1 MTLSHPLATLAA
13 CLMVLSGCM
22 PGPRSATAALP
33 LGADPATTQLAQM
46 KDAFDTLS
54 PPEKV
59 IAPRAAQAMPVAP
72 DQPPLLTGLGFA
84 QIKGQPGKTPN
95 EKRLMAIRAARLEAL
110 RDLTEQVH
118 GIHID
123 AETTLRDA
131 IVQNDRLTGVVEG
144 TIRGARTLR
153 ITPRDADSYEVLM
166 ALDRD
171 TVGYILRAA
180 RGLHNGGF

>member
-1 MTLSHPLATLAA
+1 MTLSHPFATLLA
-13 CLMVLSGCM
+13 CALVLSGCM
-22 PGPRSATAALP
+22 PGQRSAMQSLP
-33 LGADPATTQLAQM
+33 LGADPATTQLAEM
-46 KDAFDTLS
+46 KDAFDALS
-54 PPEKV
+54 PPAKMA
-59 IAPRAAQAMPVAP
+59 APGATPVMPFAREQAPM
-72 DQPPLLTGLGFA
+72 LTGLGFA
-84 QIKGQPGKTPN
+84 QIAGQPGKTPN
-95 EKRLMAIRAARLEAL
+95 EKRLMAIRAARMEAL

-144 TIRGARTLR
+144 SIRGARTLR

-171 TVGYILRAA
+171 TVAYILRAA
-180 RGLHNGGF
+180 KGLSTGGM

>member
-1 MTLSHPLATLAA
+1 MTLSHPVATLA
-13 CLMVLSGCM
+13 VLAIALAGCM
-22 PGPRSATAALP
+22 PTQRSARQALP
-33 LGADPATTQLAQM
+33 LGADPATTQLAEV
-46 KDAFDTLS
+46 KDALDTLS
-54 PPEKV
+54 PDTTMQAKS
-59 IAPRAAQAMPVAP
+59 APRVMPVAAAQAPMI
-72 DQPPLLTGLGFA
+72 TGLGFA
-84 QIKGQPGKTPN
+84 QVSGQPGKTPN
-95 EKRLMAIRAARLEAL
+95 EKRLMAIRVARMEAL

-131 IVQNDRLTGVVEG
+131 IVINDRLSGVVEG

-171 TVGYILRAA
+171 TVGYILRAVT
-180 RGLHNGGF
+180 GLHNGGL